1 MDFRE
6 AVFKI
11 LGLSNDE
18 VRDKNVPQSLEAEV
32 SYYLLIIIIYFLYQL
47 SNNSYNLL
55 IFFYLNIINLYLQ
68 IDRFLFTILYKN
80 KNIEKNK
87 MLYM

>member
-55 IFFYLNIINLYLQ
+55 IFFYLNIINLYL
-68 IDRFLFTILYKN
+68 
-80 KNIEKNK
+80 
-87 MLYM
+87 

>member
-11 LGLSNDE
+11 LGLSNGE

-32 SYYLLIIIIYFLYQL
+32 RYYLLIIIIYFLP
-47 SNNSYNLL
+47 
-55 IFFYLNIINLYLQ
+55 II
-68 IDRFLFTILYKN
+68 K
-80 KNIEKNK
+80 
-87 MLYM
+87 